1 MQEQMEQM
9 QEKMELIKFRL
20 GSYREELSDI
30 NDVAEV
36 FISKNGLDIA
46 YEPMVITVGESEKLM
61 TPEEEKRAFGE

>member
-1 MQEQMEQM
+1 MEQM

-36 FISKNGLDIA
+36 FISKACLDK
-46 YEPMVITVGESEKLM
+46 YYPPMELVISESEKLM
-61 TPEEEKRAFGE
+61 TEEEKRVFGD